1 MLASGCG
8 TSTLVW
14 LAVLLQ
20 LVDDLVV
27 LCAEKLLLGSGQ
39 ASHPSKRGSS
49 GPSDSSGVSLSGP
62 AVVSGIFCCEQVFFI
77 SLSRVK
83 ERNI

>member
-8 TSTLVW
+8 TSTLAW

-27 LCAEKLLLGSGQ
+27 LRAEKLLLGPGQ
-39 ASHPSKRGSS
+39 ASHPSKKGSS
-49 GPSDSSGVSLSGP
+49 RALRLFRCLPVWAS
-62 AVVSGIFCCEQVFFI
+62 CCVRYF
-77 SLSRVK
+77 LL
-83 ERNI
+83 